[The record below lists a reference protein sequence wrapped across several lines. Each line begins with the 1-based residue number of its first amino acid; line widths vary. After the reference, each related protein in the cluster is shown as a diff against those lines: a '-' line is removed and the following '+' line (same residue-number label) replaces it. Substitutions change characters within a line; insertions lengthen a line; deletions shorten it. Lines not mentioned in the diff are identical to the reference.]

1 MSFFKFLLSKWL
13 VVNILLALVVVVV
26 VVFSTLELLENATLH
41 GKSIKVPN
49 LKTYTLDEVEEE
61 LSKLSL
67 NFKVIGSSAYTPQFP
82 KNSVVKQD
90 PVSGSDVKKGRVIYL
105 TTNSGGYS
113 SVKIPYLVGRTNR
126 QAVSYLEAIGFK
138 IGKFEYRPDIG
149 KNVVLDL
156 KYKGEI
162 IDTLTSLP
170 KQSVIDLVL
179 GMGNSSNKTSLPYL
193 VSLELDKV
201 KDKLVEVSLNLGKV
215 SYDEDRVEGVR
226 YFVYR
231 QYPEYK
237 VERQLSMGTNVSIWM
252 TRDTLKIPKRIIKEE
267 FEVE

>member
-1 MSFFKFLLSKWL
+1 MSFLKFLLSKWF
-13 VVNILLALVVVVV
+13 VVNILLAIVVVVV
-26 VVFSTLELLENATLH
+26 VVFATLGLLESTTLH
-41 GKSIKVPN
+41 GKTIKVPS
-49 LKTYTLDEVEEE
+49 LKTYTIDEVEEE

-82 KNSVVKQD
+82 RNSVVKQD
-90 PVSGSDVKKGRVIYL
+90 PVSGSDVKRGRVIYL

-113 SVKIPYLVGRTNR
+113 SVKIPYLIGRTNR

-138 IGKFEYRPDIG
+138 VGKFEYRPDIG

-162 IDTLTSLP
+162 IDTLMSFP

-179 GMGNSSNKTSLPYL
+179 GMGNASNKTSLPYL
-193 VSLELDKV
+193 INLELDKV
-201 KDKLVEVSLNLGKV
+201 KNKLVEVSLNIGKV
-215 SYDEDRVEGVR
+215 SYDEDKVEGET

-237 VERQLSMGTNVSIWM
+237 IERQLSMGTSVSIWL

-267 FEVE
+267 LEEE